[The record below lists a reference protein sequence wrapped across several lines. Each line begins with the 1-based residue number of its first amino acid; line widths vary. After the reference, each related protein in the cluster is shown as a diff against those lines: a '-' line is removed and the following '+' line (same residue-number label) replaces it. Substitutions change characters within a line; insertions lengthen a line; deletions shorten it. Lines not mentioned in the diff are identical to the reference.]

1 MGWRTKAKIQ
11 HKKQAKRLF
20 FKIIISGVIGFLLW
34 YVWGYTKPRNFP
46 INHVKIFATYE
57 HVEQQSLQKAIDSYL
72 NNGFFYLNVIS
83 MRQQLLKLPWVYE
96 ASVQRKWPDTVVVN
110 IIEQKPILQ
119 WGKNALINPEGVVFA
134 PPISTFPQG
143 LPIIFGPEERELEI
157 FTLYKKMQLL
167 FEPLDLTVKQLILSP
182 QHHWEILL
190 SNNAVVYL
198 KEAEPL
204 SQLELLVNLYRKITA
219 DREKEP
225 KSIDLRYN
233 SGLAVKWE

>member
-1 MGWRTKAKIQ
+1 
-11 HKKQAKRLF
+11 
-20 FKIIISGVIGFLLW
+20 
-34 YVWGYTKPRNFP
+34 
-46 INHVKIFATYE
+46 
-57 HVEQQSLQKAIDSYL
+57 
-72 NNGFFYLNVIS
+72 
-83 MRQQLLKLPWVYE
+83 
-96 ASVQRKWPDTVVVN
+96 
-110 IIEQKPILQ
+110 
-119 WGKNALINPEGVVFA
+119 A